1 MSYHKSLI
9 SVINLTVKCANIQKS
24 KQPFSK
30 LVIFLKDLAQTVRFE
45 LTLKGKMKKVL
56 HGRMNSKSQ
65 NNSDLSRG

>member
-1 MSYHKSLI
+1 MSYYKSLI
-9 SVINLTVKCANIQKS
+9 SMVNLTVECANIQNS

-30 LVIFLKDLAQTVRFE
+30 LVIFFKDLAETVRFE
-45 LTLKGKMKKVL
+45 LTLEGKMKKVL